1 MARAHLRED
10 MCGSQWRVGDS
21 WPQWRV
27 AGGEGA
33 ASVSRLPPASP
44 SLAPAWSC
52 DPASCHQAPSVAAGC
67 TRDCESGSPAPF
79 QMGSWAPRVGPGLVP
94 SPSPR
99 SILRG
104 QLRRMAGGGRCFWM
118 QRTFQAFPA
127 RLCLGVPA
135 QGLTNQ
141 AWVAAPPHPAPPLP
155 TPLLPAHTSRGH
167 FFRVHPWQ
175 RTGSCP

>member
-1 MARAHLRED
+1 MAEWEAHRVRCPQVPALCMPTLAILPGEFHRQRSLVGSGPWGRKELD
-10 MCGSQWRVGDS
+10 MT
-21 WPQWRV
+21 
-27 AGGEGA
+27 
-33 ASVSRLPPASP
+33 
-44 SLAPAWSC
+44 C

-104 QLRRMAGGGRCFWM
+104 QLRRMAGGGGCFWM

-127 RLCLGVPA
+127 RLCLGGPA
-135 QGLTNQ
+135 QGLTNRSEERR
-141 AWVAAPPHPAPPLP
+141 VGKECR
-155 TPLLPAHTSRGH
+155 SRWSPDH
-167 FFRVHPWQ
+167 
-175 RTGSCP
+175 